1 MCFSAPCHQS
11 SHSIFLLCGS
21 SVLLV
26 LYISIL
32 LFLQSEKEKKYTKW
46 RNEEAEWRAG
56 DGSSGGGDMGRGLQS
71 SHQWAA
77 MTGCH
82 SCQGL
87 WEIFCQGKANSS
99 SFSPNRPVRPSER
112 GGDVVSLELRALF
125 ETAALRLPHA
135 TCNKGPLSETQ
146 KPTQRTYDRLHCKA
160 SAAVWGCCVGVEN
173 SPRPAVCLV
182 LCNF

>member
-1 MCFSAPCHQS
+1 MCFSTPCHQS
-11 SHSIFLLCGS
+11 SHSISLLCGS

-99 SFSPNRPVRPSER
+99 SFSPNRPVRPSEQ

-135 TCNKGPLSETQ
+135 TCNKGPLGETQ

-173 SPRPAVCLV
+173 SPEASSVSCAM
-182 LCNF
+182 